1 MKSFKLMN
9 ALTITKKRT
18 LLALLI
24 VVISITI
31 YKLSAQ
37 DASTVQRSPQTSS
50 EAQHSSE
57 QIVTKDPFKEAL
69 EKQTQAKLG
78 QQTLSQSVQGSP
90 NRDPF
95 KEFLD
100 KQGKELGQSKV
111 SPFDTSVGR

>member
-1 MKSFKLMN
+1 MKGFKLMN

-24 VVISITI
+24 VIISITM

-37 DASTVQRSPQTSS
+37 DASTVQMPPQTSS

-90 NRDPF
+90 SKDPF

-100 KQGKELGQSKV
+100 KQGKDLSQSKV
-111 SPFDTSVGR
+111 SPFDSPRGK

>member
-1 MKSFKLMN
+1 MTFKKSK
-9 ALTITKKRT
+9 I
-18 LLALLI
+18 LLSVFAIIL
-24 VVISITI
+24 ISITM
-31 YKLSAQ
+31 YKLTVQ
-37 DASTVQRSPQTSS
+37 DAITAQLPQQTSS
-50 EAQHSSE
+50 EAQYSSE
-57 QIVTKDPFKEAL
+57 QTVTKDPFKEAL